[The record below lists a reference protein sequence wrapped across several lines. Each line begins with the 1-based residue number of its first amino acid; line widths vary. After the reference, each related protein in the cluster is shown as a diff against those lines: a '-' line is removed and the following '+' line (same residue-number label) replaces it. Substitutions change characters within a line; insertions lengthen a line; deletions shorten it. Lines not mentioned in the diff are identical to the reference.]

1 MAYAVVLFLHSW
13 LRWAVVLLVLLALGK
28 SLRGWLGV
36 GDWTPADRRLQVL
49 AVSAFDSQ
57 MLLGMILYFGLSP
70 FTPPALEGGLR
81 ASLSVPALR
90 FFSVEHPTMML
101 LALATVHVASALSQ
115 RAEAPVSRHRLWA
128 LGLLLAAL
136 LVSFA
141 IPWAGLSHGRPLF
154 RGF

>member
-1 MAYAVVLFLHSW
+1 MAYPVVLFLHSW
-13 LRWAVVLLVLLALGK
+13 LRWAVVLLVLLALGRA
-28 SLRGWLGV
+28 LRGWLGA
-36 GDWTPADRRLQVL
+36 GGWTPADRRLQVL

-57 MLLGMILYFGLSP
+57 MLLGMILYLGLSP

-81 ASLSVPALR
+81 ASLAVPSLR
-90 FFSVEHPTMML
+90 FFSVEHPALML
-101 LALATVHVASALSQ
+101 LALTTVHVASALSQ
-115 RAEAPVSRHRLWA
+115 RAEAPVARHRLWA
-128 LGLLLAAL
+128 LGLLLATL